1 MIAVSVFP
9 QSFRIPG
16 VSFECDHVSVW
27 AHETCNSQRNTSD
40 VGSDVVDD
48 RSRKDSRTQC
58 TLQNRFVL
66 SSPKSGFS
74 PKVQAHPHPLR
85 YS

>member
-16 VSFECDHVSVW
+16 VSFERHHVSVW
-27 AHETCNSQRNTSD
+27 THQTCNSQRNTSD
-40 VGSDVVDD
+40 VGSDVIDD

-58 TLQNRFVL
+58 TLQNRFVF
-66 SSPKSGFS
+66 SPPKSGFS
-74 PKVQAHPHPLR
+74 PKVQAHPHALR
-85 YS
+85 HS